1 MTVSFAIAL
10 YLMIWWTML
19 FAVLPFGIKSQAE
32 SGDVQEGTDPGAP
45 VAPGLLKKA
54 LITSLVSAATL
65 AIVIAAMR
73 FIEL

>member
-54 LITSLVSAATL
+54 LITSLASAATL